1 MELYILIG
9 LITIVLILQI
19 IFLLKKPKS
28 ENTATNTN
36 YESNFQH
43 IETYIADEFSR
54 SRKETS
60 ESLNSRLS
68 EMNALIREIQ
78 QINTQQSE
86 KLSTTLTKNIDS
98 LLESNEKKLDQMR
111 QANMEQNEKISSALT
126 QNLKALQES
135 TEKKLEQMRE
145 VSARQNEH
153 INETLTKSLTA
164 LQENNEKKLEQMRMT
179 VDEKLTDTLSK
190 RLDSSFKVV
199 GEQLKSVYESLGEMR
214 KITGDVT
221 ALQRVLTNVKARGT
235 WAEVQLGNILEQTLT
250 KDQYDCNVSTKNDT
264 KRVEF
269 AVKIPSREKDG
280 ETVWLP
286 IDSKFPQEDYIRIC
300 EAAEKADKE
309 ALEAAQKSLEQN
321 IKNQA
326 KTIAEL
332 YINVPKT
339 TDFAIMFLATEGLYS
354 EVRRPGLCEEIQNK
368 YRIMICGPTTIT
380 AFLNTLN
387 VGFRTIALNKKTTE
401 IQKTLS
407 AVSSQYDLFESLLAK
422 AKKKIDE
429 AGSSIEAAQKR
440 NTTIQRKL
448 HNVDKMD
455 ADEAEALLNS
465 GE

>member
-19 IFLLKKPKS
+19 VFLLKKPKS

-126 QNLKALQES
+126 QNLKALQ
-135 TEKKLEQMRE
+135 MRE
-145 VSARQNEH
+145 ISAQQNEH

-354 EVRRPGLCEEIQNK
+354 EVLRRPGLCEEIQNK

>member
-9 LITIVLILQI
+9 LVVVVLVLQVVL
-19 IFLLKKPKS
+19 LLKKPKN
-28 ENTATNTN
+28 NTANTN

-43 IETYIADEFSR
+43 IESYIADEFSR

-60 ESLNSRLS
+60 ESLNNRLS
-68 EMNALIREIQ
+68 EMNALIRDIQ

-86 KLSTTLTKNIDS
+86 KVGETLTKNINS

-111 QANMEQNEKISSALT
+111 EVSAQQNERINETLT
-126 QNLKALQES
+126 KNLTALQENN
-135 TEKKLEQMRE
+135 EKKLEQMRE
-145 VSARQNEH
+145 ISAQQNER
-153 INETLTKSLTA
+153 INETLTRNLTA

-309 ALEAAQKSLEQN
+309 ALEAAQKALEQN

-354 EVRRPGLCEEIQNK
+354 EVLRRPGLCEEIQNK

>member
-9 LITIVLILQI
+9 LVVVVLVLQVVL
-19 IFLLKKPKS
+19 LLKKSKS
-28 ENTATNTN
+28 ENNTANTN

-43 IETYIADEFSR
+43 VESYIADEFSR

-60 ESLNSRLS
+60 ESLNNRLS
-68 EMNALIREIQ
+68 EINALIRDIQ
-78 QINTQQSE
+78 QINTQQNE
-86 KLSTTLTKNIDS
+86 KVGETLTKNINS
-98 LLESNEKKLDQMR
+98 LLESNEKKLDQ
-111 QANMEQNEKISSALT
+111 I
-126 QNLKALQES
+126 
-135 TEKKLEQMRE
+135 RE
-145 VSARQNEH
+145 VSAQQNER
-153 INETLTKSLTA
+153 INETLTRNLTA

-199 GEQLKSVYESLGEMR
+199 GDQLKSVYESLGEMQ
-214 KITGDVT
+214 KLTNDVT

-309 ALEAAQKSLEQN
+309 ALEAAQKALEQN

-354 EVRRPGLCEEIQNK
+354 EVLRRPGLCEEIQNK

-448 HNVDKMD
+448 RTVDKMD

>member
-19 IFLLKKPKS
+19 VFLLKKPKS

-60 ESLNSRLS
+60 ESLNNRLS
-68 EMNALIREIQ
+68 EINALIREIQ

-86 KLSTTLTKNIDS
+86 KVGETLTKNINS
-98 LLESNEKKLDQMR
+98 LLESNEKKLDQ
-111 QANMEQNEKISSALT
+111 I
-126 QNLKALQES
+126 
-135 TEKKLEQMRE
+135 RE
-145 VSARQNEH
+145 VSAQQNER
-153 INETLTKSLTA
+153 INETLTRNLTA

-199 GEQLKSVYESLGEMR
+199 GEQLKSVYESLGEMH
-214 KITGDVT
+214 KLTDDVT
-221 ALQRVLTNVKARGT
+221 ALQRVLSNVKARGT

-309 ALEAAQKSLEQN
+309 ALEAAQKALEQN
-321 IKNQA
+321 IKNEA

-332 YINVPKT
+332 YINIPKT

-354 EVRRPGLCEEIQNK
+354 EVLRRPGLCEEIQNK

-448 HNVDKMD
+448 RTVDKMD

>member
-19 IFLLKKPKS
+19 VLLLKKPKS

-43 IETYIADEFSR
+43 VESYIADEFSR

-60 ESLNSRLS
+60 ESLNNRLS

-86 KLSTTLTKNIDS
+86 KVGETLTKNINS
-98 LLESNEKKLDQMR
+98 LLESNEKKLDQIR
-111 QANMEQNEKISSALT
+111 EISAQQNE
-126 QNLKALQES
+126 
-135 TEKKLEQMRE
+135 R
-145 VSARQNEH
+145 
-153 INETLTKSLTA
+153 INETLTRNLTA

-199 GEQLKSVYESLGEMR
+199 GDQLKSVYESLGEMQ
-214 KITGDVT
+214 KLTNDVT

-250 KDQYDCNVSTKNDT
+250 KGQYDCNVSTKNDT

-309 ALEAAQKSLEQN
+309 ALEAAQKALEQN

-354 EVRRPGLCEEIQNK
+354 EVLRRPGLCEEIQNK

-448 HNVDKMD
+448 RTVDKMD
-455 ADEAEALLNS
+455 ADEAETLLNS

>member
-19 IFLLKKPKS
+19 VFLLKKPKS

-54 SRKETS
+54 SRKEIS

-111 QANMEQNEKISSALT
+111 QANI
-126 QNLKALQES
+126 
-135 TEKKLEQMRE
+135 
-145 VSARQNEH
+145 RQNEH

-214 KITGDVT
+214 KITDDVT

-280 ETVWLP
+280 ETIWLP

-309 ALEAAQKSLEQN
+309 ALEAAQKALEQN

-354 EVRRPGLCEEIQNK
+354 EVLRRPGLCEEIQNK

>member
-19 IFLLKKPKS
+19 VFLLKKPKS

-98 LLESNEKKLDQMR
+98 LLES
-111 QANMEQNEKISSALT
+111 
-126 QNLKALQES
+126 
-135 TEKKLEQMRE
+135 
-145 VSARQNEH
+145 
-153 INETLTKSLTA
+153 
-164 LQENNEKKLEQMRMT
+164 NEKKLEQMRMT

-309 ALEAAQKSLEQN
+309 ALEAAQKALEQN

-354 EVRRPGLCEEIQNK
+354 EVLRRPGLCEEIQNK

-455 ADEAEALLNS
+455 ADEAEVLLNS

>member
-9 LITIVLILQI
+9 LVVVVLVLQVVL
-19 IFLLKKPKS
+19 LLKKPKS
-28 ENTATNTN
+28 ENNTANTN

-43 IETYIADEFSR
+43 IESYIADEFSR

-60 ESLNSRLS
+60 ESLNNRLS

-86 KLSTTLTKNIDS
+86 KVGETLTKNINS
-98 LLESNEKKLDQMR
+98 
-111 QANMEQNEKISSALT
+111 
-126 QNLKALQES
+126 LQENN
-135 TEKKLEQMRE
+135 EKKLEQMRE
-145 VSARQNEH
+145 ISAQQNER
-153 INETLTKSLTA
+153 INETLTKNLTA

-199 GEQLKSVYESLGEMR
+199 GDQLKSVYESLGEMQ
-214 KITGDVT
+214 KLTNDVT

-309 ALEAAQKSLEQN
+309 ALEAAQKALEQN

-354 EVRRPGLCEEIQNK
+354 EVLRRPGLCEEIQNK

-387 VGFRTIALNKKTTE
+387 VGFRTIALDKKATE
-401 IQKTLS
+401 VQNLLS
-407 AVSSQYDLFESLLAK
+407 VVSAQYEKFELLLSK

-429 AGSSIEAAQKR
+429 AGSTIEDAQKR
-440 NTTIQRKL
+440 STLIQKKL
-448 HNVDKMD
+448 RTVDKMD

>member
-19 IFLLKKPKS
+19 VFLLKKPKS

-60 ESLNSRLS
+60 ESLNNRLS
-68 EMNALIREIQ
+68 EINALIREIQ

-111 QANMEQNEKISSALT
+111 QANI
-126 QNLKALQES
+126 
-135 TEKKLEQMRE
+135 
-145 VSARQNEH
+145 RQNEY
-153 INETLTKSLTA
+153 INETLTRNLTA

-280 ETVWLP
+280 ETIWLP

-309 ALEAAQKSLEQN
+309 ALEAAQKALEQN

-354 EVRRPGLCEEIQNK
+354 EVLRRPGLCEEIQNK

>member
-9 LITIVLILQI
+9 LVVVVLVLQVVL
-19 IFLLKKPKS
+19 LLKKPKS
-28 ENTATNTN
+28 ENNTANTN

-43 IETYIADEFSR
+43 IESYIADEFSR

-60 ESLNSRLS
+60 ESLNNRLS

-86 KLSTTLTKNIDS
+86 KVGETLTKNINS
-98 LLESNEKKLDQMR
+98 LLESNEKKLDQ
-111 QANMEQNEKISSALT
+111 I
-126 QNLKALQES
+126 
-135 TEKKLEQMRE
+135 RE
-145 VSARQNEH
+145 VSAQQNER
-153 INETLTKSLTA
+153 INETLTKNLTA

-199 GEQLKSVYESLGEMR
+199 GDQLKSVYESLGEMQ
-214 KITGDVT
+214 KLTNDVT

-309 ALEAAQKSLEQN
+309 ALEAAQKALEQN
-321 IKNQA
+321 IKNEA

-354 EVRRPGLCEEIQNK
+354 EVLRRPGLCEEIQNK

-448 HNVDKMD
+448 RTVDKMD

>member
-1 MELYILIG
+1 
-9 LITIVLILQI
+9 
-19 IFLLKKPKS
+19 
-28 ENTATNTN
+28 
-36 YESNFQH
+36 
-43 IETYIADEFSR
+43 
-54 SRKETS
+54 
-60 ESLNSRLS
+60 
-68 EMNALIREIQ
+68 
-78 QINTQQSE
+78 
-86 KLSTTLTKNIDS
+86 
-98 LLESNEKKLDQMR
+98 
-111 QANMEQNEKISSALT
+111 
-126 QNLKALQES
+126 
-135 TEKKLEQMRE
+135 
-145 VSARQNEH
+145 
-153 INETLTKSLTA
+153 
-164 LQENNEKKLEQMRMT
+164 MRMT

-264 KRVEF
+264 KRVKF

-309 ALEAAQKSLEQN
+309 ALEAAQKALEQN

-354 EVRRPGLCEEIQNK
+354 EVLRRPGLCEEIQNK

>member
-19 IFLLKKPKS
+19 VFLLKKPKS

-309 ALEAAQKSLEQN
+309 ALEAAQKALEQ
-321 IKNQA
+321 
-326 KTIAEL
+326 

-354 EVRRPGLCEEIQNK
+354 EVLRRPGLCEEIQNK

>member
-19 IFLLKKPKS
+19 VFLLKKPKS
-28 ENTATNTN
+28 ENTAANTN

-111 QANMEQNEKISSALT
+111 QANI
-126 QNLKALQES
+126 
-135 TEKKLEQMRE
+135 
-145 VSARQNEH
+145 RQNEH
-153 INETLTKSLTA
+153 INETLTRNLTA

-250 KDQYDCNVSTKNDT
+250 KDQYNCNVSTKNDT

-309 ALEAAQKSLEQN
+309 ALEAAQKALEQN

-354 EVRRPGLCEEIQNK
+354 EVLRRPGLCEEIQNK

>member
-19 IFLLKKPKS
+19 VFLLKKPKS
-28 ENTATNTN
+28 ENTA
-36 YESNFQH
+36 
-43 IETYIADEFSR
+43 TYIADEFSR

-309 ALEAAQKSLEQN
+309 ALEAAQKALEQN

-354 EVRRPGLCEEIQNK
+354 EVLRRPGLCEEIQNK